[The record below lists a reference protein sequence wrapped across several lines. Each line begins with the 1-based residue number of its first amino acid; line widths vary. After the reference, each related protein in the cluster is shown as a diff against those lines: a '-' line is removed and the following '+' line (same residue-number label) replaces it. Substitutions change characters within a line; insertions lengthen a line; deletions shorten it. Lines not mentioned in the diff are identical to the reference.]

1 MERFRSNLERLSV
14 GGGGGGGNLPR
25 YEFGLSTCAGSYKN
39 NNDRLDEVLLQLS
52 ASNIRLP

>member
-14 GGGGGGGNLPR
+14 GGGGGGNLTR
-25 YEFGLSTCAGSYKN
+25 YEFGLSTCAGNYKN
-39 NNDRLDEVLLQLS
+39 NDTFDEVLLQLS

>member
-14 GGGGGGGNLPR
+14 GGGGGGNLTR
-25 YEFGLSTCAGSYKN
+25 YEFGLSTCAGNYKN
-39 NNDRLDEVLLQLS
+39 NNDRFDEVLLQLS